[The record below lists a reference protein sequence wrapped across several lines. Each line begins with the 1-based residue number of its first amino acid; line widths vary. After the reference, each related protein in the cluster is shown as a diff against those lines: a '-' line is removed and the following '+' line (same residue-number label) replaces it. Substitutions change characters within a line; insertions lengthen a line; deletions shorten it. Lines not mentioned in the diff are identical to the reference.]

1 MSAFREFIAILCNV
15 LALIIFI
22 RAILTWFPISRRNPI
37 VAFLDYITEPI
48 LAPLRRIIPRI
59 GMIDIT
65 PMIAI
70 IILLIIASII

>member
-1 MSAFREFIAILCNV
+1 MSAFLDFIALLCQV
-15 LALIIFI
+15 LAFIIFI

-37 VAFLDYITEPI
+37 VAFVDYITEPI
-48 LAPLRRIIPRI
+48 LFPLRRLIPRI